1 MLMIPLSAVTTLIKC
16 KMVQQS
22 KNTIGEERSIAP
34 NIAFTV
40 ACINMGWN
48 GTDVTIPLRLL

>member
-1 MLMIPLSAVTTLIKC
+1 MLMIPLSAVTTLIC
-16 KMVQQS
+16 KKVQQS

-48 GTDVTIPLRLL
+48 GTDVIIPLRLL